1 MKPKRN
7 IKVEEKGENTVT
19 ESKFKKAGGMN
30 YDTLY
35 SKATEIRAEKYHWTG
50 Q

>member
-7 IKVEEKGENTVT
+7 IKIEKKKETIVT

-35 SKATEIRAEKYHWTG
+35 SKATEIGTEKYHWIG